1 MKPPSDEL
9 LFCQMHRRAR
19 VGVGRAARATPFA
32 AEGTTD
38 GEHARNEEDR
48 DDANADDD
56 GGGEE
61 LIWGTAAPTRRDG
74 RWRKRGSAST
84 GATSSELTWAAERGE
99 TSAQGVGAGVGEGVG
114 AGVGENVSTQTDA
127 TVTSLM
133 PSRRRPAKL
142 MMFAWSVAP
151 SSLTTRAVTCA
162 RTLSTSSAMS
172 AAVT

>member
-1 MKPPSDEL
+1 MSRLHHRGNLRVNKNVSFGVVRPSVIIVTITMSRMKPPSDEL

-19 VGVGRAARATPFA
+19 VGVGRRLRGRTPFA

-74 RWRKRGSAST
+74 RWRKRGA
-84 GATSSELTWAAERGE
+84 
-99 TSAQGVGAGVGEGVG
+99 
-114 AGVGENVSTQTDA
+114 
-127 TVTSLM
+127 
-133 PSRRRPAKL
+133 RRR
-142 MMFAWSVAP
+142 
-151 SSLTTRAVTCA
+151 A
-162 RTLSTSSAMS
+162 RRRRR
-172 AAVT
+172 